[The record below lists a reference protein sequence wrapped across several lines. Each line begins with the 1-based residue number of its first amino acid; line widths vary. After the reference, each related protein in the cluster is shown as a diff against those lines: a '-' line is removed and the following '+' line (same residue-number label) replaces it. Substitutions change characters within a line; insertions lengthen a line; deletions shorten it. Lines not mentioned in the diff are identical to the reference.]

1 MTHLAVG
8 LGARDYAVIVLSGA
22 FALAGLLLAY
32 LMLKLSRAVV
42 SLKQMLDGV
51 TKETI
56 PLIHDVDLTVKGV
69 NHEIERVDSI
79 MASAQTVAKNVE
91 TITETVK
98 VTVTNPLVKALAFFA
113 GARRAGRKFREK

>member
-1 MTHLAVG
+1 MTQLAVG

-32 LMLKLSRAVV
+32 LMLRLSNTVS
-42 SLKQMLDGV
+42 SLKDMLDGV
-51 TKETI
+51 SKETI

-113 GARRAGRKFREK
+113 GARRASKKFKEK